1 MRNNCNYIAK
11 VAIFLAF
18 CCIQRHILL
27 NKRRKNVKKAISY
40 LIKYGIPLVIG
51 VGLMWF
57 LYKNVDMAS
66 MMDTLKTD
74 VNYWWFAA
82 VAVVSILSHVFRALR
97 WRLQLNAID
106 VKPSFSAVVNSIFGT
121 YAVNLVFP
129 RLGEVWR
136 CGYIANRQK
145 ASVTQVM
152 GSMVADRLTD
162 TVTVLTLTL
171 ITFLLAQNAFGQF
184 FDAYPQMKENLMNIV
199 SDARVWMGTIIVIA
213 AFGWLLIMK
222 TENKIIKKIQLMAR
236 NLWEG
241 FAAITR
247 MDGKWWFLLLTI
259 LIWGC
264 YFLQLYLACQAFSFT
279 SNLSVLAVLVVF
291 VLSSIGMGIPTNGGL
306 GAWHVATIFG
316 LSLYGVG
323 VFNPGNFDPRA
334 SAFAMLVWGFQ
345 TLLLIVLGI
354 YAFISMA
361 IDRRR
366 IVTGKTVVE
375 TTNDEIKL

>member
-1 MRNNCNYIAK
+1 M
-11 VAIFLAF
+11 
-18 CCIQRHILL
+18 
-27 NKRRKNVKKAISY
+27 KKAISY

-51 VGLMWF
+51 VGLMYF
-57 LYKNVDMAS
+57 LYKNVDLTS
-66 MMDTLKTD
+66 MMQTLQTD
-74 VNYWWFAA
+74 VDYWWFIP
-82 VAVVSILSHVFRALR
+82 VAVVSILSHVFRAMR
-97 WRLQLNAID
+97 WRLQLKAID
-106 VKPSFSAVVNSIFGT
+106 VKPSFSAVLNSIFGT

-162 TVTVLTLTL
+162 TLTVLLLTL
-171 ITFLLAQNAFGQF
+171 VAFLLAQGDFAKF
-184 FDAYPQMKENLMNIV
+184 FDAYPQMKENFLNV
-199 SDARVWMGTIIVIA
+199 ASDGRIWFGTAIAIIAI
-213 AFGWLLIMK
+213 GWLLVMK
-222 TENKIIKKIQLMAR
+222 TENKFIKKIQLMAR

-264 YFLQLYLACQAFSFT
+264 YFLQLYLACKAFSFT
-279 SNLSVLAVLVVF
+279 SPLSVLAVLVMF
-291 VLSSIGMGIPTNGGL
+291 VLSSIGMGVPTNGGL
-306 GAWHVATIFG
+306 GSWHLAIIFG

-323 VFNPGNFDPRA
+323 VFSASNPDPRA

-366 IVTGKTVVE
+366 IESGKTVVD

>member
-1 MRNNCNYIAK
+1 MCK
-11 VAIFLAF
+11 GSHFLAF
-18 CCIQRHILL
+18 GGIVYHIF
-27 NKRRKNVKKAISY
+27 NAIVTEKVKKTISY
-40 LIKYGIPLVIG
+40 LVKYGIPLVIG
-51 VGLMWF
+51 VGLMYF
-57 LYKNVDMAS
+57 LYKNVDLSS
-66 MMDTLKTD
+66 MMGTLKTD
-74 VNYWWFAA
+74 VNYWWF
-82 VAVVSILSHVFRALR
+82 VAVVVVSIMSHVFRALR
-97 WRLQLNAID
+97 WRLQLKAID
-106 VKPSFSAVVNSIFGT
+106 VKPSFSAVLNSIFGT

-162 TVTVLTLTL
+162 TLTVLLLTL
-171 ITFLLAQNAFGQF
+171 VTFLLAQGAFGKF
-184 FDAYPQMKENLMNIV
+184 FDTYPQMKEGFLAV
-199 SDARVWMGTIIVIA
+199 ASDARVWLCTAVVIIA
-213 AFGWLLIMK
+213 MGWLLVMR
-222 TENKIIKKIQLMAR
+222 TENKIIKKIQLMVR

-247 MDGKWWFLLLTI
+247 MEGKWWFLLLTI

-264 YFLQLYLACQAFSFT
+264 YFLQMYLACKAFTFT
-279 SNLSVLAVLVVF
+279 SGLSVLAVLVVF
-291 VLSSIGMGIPTNGGL
+291 VISSIGMGIPTNGGL

-323 VFNPGNFDPRA
+323 VFHPDNFDPQA
-334 SAFAMLVWGFQ
+334 SAFAMLVWGVQ
-345 TLLLIVLGI
+345 TLLVIVLGI

-361 IDRRR
+361 VDRRR
-366 IVTGKTVVE
+366 IETGRTVVD

>member
-1 MRNNCNYIAK
+1 M
-11 VAIFLAF
+11 
-18 CCIQRHILL
+18 
-27 NKRRKNVKKAISY
+27 KKAISY
-40 LIKYGIPLVIG
+40 LVKYGIPLVIG

-82 VAVVSILSHVFRALR
+82 VAVVSILSHIFRALR
-97 WRLQLNAID
+97 WRLQLNAIN

-162 TVTVLTLTL
+162 TITVLALTL
-171 ITFLLAQNAFGQF
+171 VTFLLAQNAFGQF
-184 FDAYPQMKENLMNIV
+184 FDAYPQMKENLLNIA
-199 SDARVWMGTIIVIA
+199 SDSRVWIGTIIAIA
-213 AFGWLLIMK
+213 ALGWLLIMK

-247 MDGKWWFLLLTI
+247 MKGKWWFLLLTI

-279 SNLSVLAVLVVF
+279 SGLTVLAVLVVF

-354 YAFISMA
+354 YAFTSMA

-366 IVTGKTVVE
+366 IETGKTVVE

>member
-1 MRNNCNYIAK
+1 M
-11 VAIFLAF
+11 
-18 CCIQRHILL
+18 
-27 NKRRKNVKKAISY
+27 KKAISY
-40 LIKYGIPLVIG
+40 LIKYGIPLAIG
-51 VGLMWF
+51 VGLMYF
-57 LYKNVDMAS
+57 LYKNVDVNS
-66 MMDTLKTD
+66 MMETLKTD
-74 VNYWWFAA
+74 VNYWWFIPIGI
-82 VAVVSILSHVFRALR
+82 VSLLSHVFRALR

-106 VKPSFSAVVNSIFGT
+106 VKPSFSAVLNSIFGT
-121 YAVNLVFP
+121 YAVNLAFP

-162 TVTVLTLTL
+162 TVTVLALTFV
-171 ITFLLAQNAFGQF
+171 TFLLAQGAFGKF
-184 FDAYPQMKENLMNIV
+184 FDAYPQMKENFMNIA
-199 SDARVWMGTIIVIA
+199 SDARIWFGTTILIIA
-213 AFGWLLIMK
+213 LGWLLVMK

-236 NLWEG
+236 NLWDG

-247 MDGKWWFLLLTI
+247 MDGKWWFLLLTV

-264 YFLQLYLACQAFSFT
+264 YFLQLYLATKAFTFT
-279 SNLSVLAVLVVF
+279 NGLSVLAVLVMF
-291 VLSSIGMGIPTNGGL
+291 VLSSIGMGVPTNGGL
-306 GAWHVATIFG
+306 GAWHVAIIFG

-323 VFNPGNFDPRA
+323 VFATNNFDPRA

-354 YAFISMA
+354 YAFTSMA

-366 IVTGKTVVE
+366 IETGKTIVD
-375 TTNDEIKL
+375 TTNDAIKL

>member
-1 MRNNCNYIAK
+1 M
-11 VAIFLAF
+11 
-18 CCIQRHILL
+18 
-27 NKRRKNVKKAISY
+27 KKAISY
-40 LIKYGIPLVIG
+40 LIKYGIPLAIG
-51 VGLMWF
+51 VGLMYF
-57 LYKNVDMAS
+57 LYKNVDVNS
-66 MMDTLKTD
+66 MMETLKTD
-74 VNYWWFAA
+74 VNYWWFIPIGI
-82 VAVVSILSHVFRALR
+82 VSLLSHVFRALR

-106 VKPSFSAVVNSIFGT
+106 VKPSFSAVLNSIFGT
-121 YAVNLVFP
+121 YAVNLAFP

-162 TVTVLTLTL
+162 TVPVLALTFV
-171 ITFLLAQNAFGQF
+171 TFLRAQGAFGKF
-184 FDAYPQMKENLMNIV
+184 FDAYPQMKENFMNIA
-199 SDARVWMGTIIVIA
+199 SDARIWFGTTILIIA
-213 AFGWLLIMK
+213 LGWLLVMK

-236 NLWEG
+236 NLWDG

-247 MDGKWWFLLLTI
+247 MEGKWWFLLLTV

-264 YFLQLYLACQAFSFT
+264 YFLQLYLATKAFTFT
-279 SNLSVLAVLVVF
+279 NGLSVLAVLVMF
-291 VLSSIGMGIPTNGGL
+291 VLSSIGMGVPTNGGL
-306 GAWHVATIFG
+306 GAWHVAIIFG

-323 VFNPGNFDPRA
+323 VFATNNFDPRA

-354 YAFISMA
+354 YAFTSMA

-366 IVTGKTVVE
+366 IETGKTIVD
-375 TTNDEIKL
+375 TTNDAIKL

>member
-1 MRNNCNYIAK
+1 M
-11 VAIFLAF
+11 
-18 CCIQRHILL
+18 
-27 NKRRKNVKKAISY
+27 KKAISY

-51 VGLMWF
+51 VGLMYF
-57 LYKNVDMAS
+57 LYKNVDVTT
-66 MMDTLKTD
+66 MMQTLQTD
-74 VNYWWFAA
+74 VDYWWFIP
-82 VAVVSILSHVFRALR
+82 VAVVSILSHVFRAMR
-97 WRLQLNAID
+97 WRLQLKAID
-106 VKPSFSAVVNSIFGT
+106 VKPSFSAVLNSIFGT

-162 TVTVLTLTL
+162 TFTVLLLTL
-171 ITFLLAQNAFGQF
+171 VTFLLAQADFAKF
-184 FDAYPQMKENLMNIV
+184 FDAYPQMKENFLNIA
-199 SDARVWMGTIIVIA
+199 SDGRIWFGTAVAIIAI
-213 AFGWLLIMK
+213 GWLLVMK

-264 YFLQLYLACQAFSFT
+264 YFLQLYLACKAFNFT
-279 SNLSVLAVLVVF
+279 CGLSVLAVLVMF
-291 VLSSIGMGIPTNGGL
+291 VLSSIGMGVPTNGGL
-306 GAWHVATIFG
+306 GSWHLAIIFG

-323 VFNPGNFDPRA
+323 VFSASNPDPRA

-361 IDRRR
+361 IDRKR
-366 IVTGKTVVE
+366 IESGKTVVD

>member
-1 MRNNCNYIAK
+1 M
-11 VAIFLAF
+11 
-18 CCIQRHILL
+18 
-27 NKRRKNVKKAISY
+27 KKAISY

-51 VGLMWF
+51 VGLMYF
-57 LYKNVDMAS
+57 LYKNVDLDA

-74 VNYWWFAA
+74 VNYWWFVPIAI
-82 VAVVSILSHVFRALR
+82 VSIFSHVFRALR
-97 WRLQLNAID
+97 WRLQLKAID
-106 VKPSFSAVVNSIFGT
+106 VKPSFSAVLNSIFGT
-121 YAVNLVFP
+121 YAVNLAFP

-162 TVTVLTLTL
+162 TVTVLALTFV
-171 ITFLLAQNAFGQF
+171 TFLLAQGAFSKF
-184 FDAYPQMKENLMNIV
+184 FDAYPQMKENFMSV
-199 SDARVWMGTIIVIA
+199 ASDARIWFGTTIIIIA
-213 AFGWLLIMK
+213 LGWLLVMK

-236 NLWEG
+236 NLWNG

-247 MDGKWWFLLLTI
+247 MEGKWWFLLLTI

-264 YFLQLYLACQAFSFT
+264 YFLQLYLATKAFTFT
-279 SNLSVLAVLVVF
+279 NGLSVLAVLVMF
-291 VLSSIGMGIPTNGGL
+291 VLSSIGMGVPTNGGL
-306 GAWHVATIFG
+306 GAWHVAIIFG

-323 VFNPGNFDPRA
+323 VFATNNFDPRA
-334 SAFAMLVWGFQ
+334 STFAMLVWGFQ
-345 TLLLIVLGI
+345 TLLLIVLGV
-354 YAFISMA
+354 YAFITMA

-366 IVTGKTVVE
+366 IETGKTVVD

>member
-1 MRNNCNYIAK
+1 M
-11 VAIFLAF
+11 
-18 CCIQRHILL
+18 
-27 NKRRKNVKKAISY
+27 KKAISY
-40 LIKYGIPLVIG
+40 LIKYGIPLAIG
-51 VGLMWF
+51 VGLMYF
-57 LYKNVDMAS
+57 LYKNVDVNS
-66 MMDTLKTD
+66 MMETLKTD
-74 VNYWWFAA
+74 VNYWWFIPIGI
-82 VAVVSILSHVFRALR
+82 VSLLSHVFRALR

-106 VKPSFSAVVNSIFGT
+106 VKPSFSAVLNSIFGT
-121 YAVNLVFP
+121 YAVNLAFP

-162 TVTVLTLTL
+162 TVTVLALTFV
-171 ITFLLAQNAFGQF
+171 TFLLAQGAFGKF
-184 FDAYPQMKENLMNIV
+184 FDAYPQMKENFMNIA
-199 SDARVWMGTIIVIA
+199 SDARIWFGTTILIIA
-213 AFGWLLIMK
+213 LGWLLVMK

-236 NLWEG
+236 NLWDG

-247 MDGKWWFLLLTI
+247 MEGKWWFLLLTV

-264 YFLQLYLACQAFSFT
+264 YFLQLYLATKAFTFT
-279 SNLSVLAVLVVF
+279 NGLSVLAVLVMF
-291 VLSSIGMGIPTNGGL
+291 VLSSIGMGVPTNGGL
-306 GAWHVATIFG
+306 GAWHVAIIFG

-323 VFNPGNFDPRA
+323 VFATNNFDPRA

-354 YAFISMA
+354 YAFTSMA

-366 IVTGKTVVE
+366 IETGKTIVD
-375 TTNDEIKL
+375 TTNDAIKL

>member
-1 MRNNCNYIAK
+1 MKK
-11 VAIFLAF
+11 V
-18 CCIQRHILL
+18 
-27 NKRRKNVKKAISY
+27 ISY
-40 LIKYGIPLVIG
+40 LVKYGIPLVIG
-51 VGLMWF
+51 LGLMYF
-57 LYKNVDMAS
+57 LYKNVDMTS

-162 TVTVLTLTL
+162 TVTVLLLTL
-171 ITFLLAQNAFGQF
+171 VTFMLAQDAFGKF
-184 FDAYPQMKENLMNIV
+184 FDAYPQTRDSIMGVV
-199 SDARVWMGTIIVIA
+199 SDSRIWIGTIVVLA
-213 AFGWLLIMK
+213 ALGWLLIMK
-222 TENKIIKKIQLMAR
+222 TENKFIKKIQLMAR

-264 YFLQLYLACQAFSFT
+264 YFLQLYLACKAFTFT
-279 SNLSVLAVLVVF
+279 SSLTVLAVLVVF

-316 LSLYGVG
+316 LSLYGIG

-334 SAFAMLVWGFQ
+334 TAFAMLVWGFQ

-366 IVTGKTVVE
+366 IETGKTIVE

>member
-1 MRNNCNYIAK
+1 M
-11 VAIFLAF
+11 
-18 CCIQRHILL
+18 
-27 NKRRKNVKKAISY
+27 KKAISY
-40 LIKYGIPLVIG
+40 LIKYGIPLAIG
-51 VGLMWF
+51 VGLMYF
-57 LYKNVDMAS
+57 LYKNVDVNS
-66 MMDTLKTD
+66 MMETLKTD
-74 VNYWWFAA
+74 VNYWWFIPIGI
-82 VAVVSILSHVFRALR
+82 VSLLSQVFRALR

-106 VKPSFSAVVNSIFGT
+106 VKPSFSAVLNSIFGT
-121 YAVNLVFP
+121 YAVNLAFP

-162 TVTVLTLTL
+162 TVTVLALTFV
-171 ITFLLAQNAFGQF
+171 TFLLAQGAFGKF
-184 FDAYPQMKENLMNIV
+184 FDAYPQMKENFMNIA
-199 SDARVWMGTIIVIA
+199 SDARIWFGTTILIIA
-213 AFGWLLIMK
+213 LGWLLVMK

-236 NLWEG
+236 NLWDG

-247 MDGKWWFLLLTI
+247 MEGKWWFLLLTV

-264 YFLQLYLACQAFSFT
+264 YFLQLYLATKAFTFT
-279 SNLSVLAVLVVF
+279 NGLSVLAVLVMF
-291 VLSSIGMGIPTNGGL
+291 VLSSIGMGVPTNGGL
-306 GAWHVATIFG
+306 GAWHVAIIFG

-323 VFNPGNFDPRA
+323 VFATNNFDPRA

-354 YAFISMA
+354 YAFTSMA

-366 IVTGKTVVE
+366 IETGKTIVD
-375 TTNDEIKL
+375 TTNDAIKL

>member
-1 MRNNCNYIAK
+1 M
-11 VAIFLAF
+11 
-18 CCIQRHILL
+18 
-27 NKRRKNVKKAISY
+27 KKAISY
-40 LIKYGIPLVIG
+40 LIKYGIPLIIG

-57 LYKNVDMAS
+57 LYKNVDVAS
-66 MMDTLKTD
+66 MMDTLKSD
-74 VNYWWFAA
+74 VNYWWFVA
-82 VAVVSILSHVFRALR
+82 VAVVSILSHIFRALR
-97 WRLQLNAID
+97 WRLQLKAID
-106 VKPSFSAVVNSIFGT
+106 VKPSFSAVLNSIFGT

-162 TVTVLTLTL
+162 TVTVLGLTL
-171 ITFLLAQNAFGQF
+171 VTFLLAQGAFGKF
-184 FDAYPQMKENLMNIV
+184 MDTYPQMKQSIMAVV
-199 SDARVWMGTIIVIA
+199 SDARVWLGTILVIA
-213 AFGWLLIMK
+213 VVGWLLIMK
-222 TENKIIKKIQLMAR
+222 TENKILKKVQLMAR

-241 FAAITR
+241 FAGIGR
-247 MDGKWWFLLLTI
+247 MEGKWWFILLTV

-264 YFLQLYLACQAFSFT
+264 YFLQLYLACKAFTFT
-279 SNLSVLAVLVVF
+279 SDLTVLAVLVVF

-316 LSLYGVG
+316 LSLYGIG

-345 TLLLIVLGI
+345 QVLIIALGI
-354 YAFISMA
+354 YAFISMT

-366 IVTGKTVVE
+366 IESGKTVVD

>member
-1 MRNNCNYIAK
+1 MKK
-11 VAIFLAF
+11 V
-18 CCIQRHILL
+18 
-27 NKRRKNVKKAISY
+27 ISY

-51 VGLMWF
+51 VGLMYF
-57 LYKNVDMAS
+57 LYKNVDVNT

-74 VNYWWFAA
+74 VNYWWFVPIAI
-82 VAVVSILSHVFRALR
+82 VSILSHVFRALR

-106 VKPSFSAVVNSIFGT
+106 VKPSFSAVLNSIFGT
-121 YAVNLVFP
+121 YVVNLAFP

-162 TVTVLTLTL
+162 TVTVLLLTFV
-171 ITFLLAQNAFGQF
+171 TFLLAQGAFGKF
-184 FDAYPQMKENLMNIV
+184 FDAYPQMKENFMNIA
-199 SDARVWMGTIIVIA
+199 SDARIWFGTTIFII
-213 AFGWLLIMK
+213 AFGWLLVMK

-236 NLWEG
+236 NLWNG

-264 YFLQLYLACQAFSFT
+264 YFLQLYLATKAFTFT
-279 SNLSVLAVLVVF
+279 NGLSVLAVLVMF
-291 VLSSIGMGIPTNGGL
+291 VLSSIGMGVPTNGGL
-306 GAWHVATIFG
+306 GAWHVAIIFG

-323 VFNPGNFDPRA
+323 VFATNNFDPRA

-354 YAFISMA
+354 YAFTSMA

-366 IVTGKTVVE
+366 IETGKTVVD

>member
-1 MRNNCNYIAK
+1 M
-11 VAIFLAF
+11 
-18 CCIQRHILL
+18 
-27 NKRRKNVKKAISY
+27 KKAISY
-40 LIKYGIPLVIG
+40 LVKYGIPLVIG
-51 VGLMWF
+51 VGLMYF
-57 LYKNVDMAS
+57 LYKNVDINS
-66 MMDTLKTD
+66 MMETLKTD
-74 VNYWWFAA
+74 VDYWWFVP

-97 WRLQLNAID
+97 WRLQLRAID
-106 VKPSFSAVVNSIFGT
+106 VKPSFSAVLNSIFGT

-162 TVTVLTLTL
+162 TVTVLLLTL
-171 ITFLLAQNAFGQF
+171 VTFALAQGAFASF
-184 FDAYPQMKENLMNIV
+184 FDTYPQMKENFLSV
-199 SDARVWMGTIIVIA
+199 ASDARIWIGTAVAIVAI
-213 AFGWLLIMK
+213 GWLMVMK

-236 NLWEG
+236 NLWSG

-247 MDGKWWFLLLTI
+247 MEGKWWFLLLTI

-279 SNLSVLAVLVVF
+279 KGLSLLAVLVMF

-306 GAWHVATIFG
+306 GSWHVAIIFG

-323 VFNPGNFDPRA
+323 VFSPDHFDTRA

-345 TLLLIVLGI
+345 TVLLIVLGI
-354 YAFISMA
+354 YAFASMA

-366 IVTGKTVVE
+366 IETGKTVVD
-375 TTNDEIKL
+375 TTNDAIKL

>member
-1 MRNNCNYIAK
+1 M
-11 VAIFLAF
+11 
-18 CCIQRHILL
+18 
-27 NKRRKNVKKAISY
+27 KKAVSY

-51 VGLMWF
+51 VGLMYF
-57 LYKNVDMAS
+57 LYKNVDLTS
-66 MMDTLKTD
+66 MMQTLQTD
-74 VNYWWFAA
+74 VDYWWFIP
-82 VAVVSILSHVFRALR
+82 VAVVSILSHVFRAMR
-97 WRLQLNAID
+97 WRLQLKAID
-106 VKPSFSAVVNSIFGT
+106 VKPSFNAVLNSIFGT

-162 TVTVLTLTL
+162 TLTVLLLTL
-171 ITFLLAQNAFGQF
+171 VAFLLAQGDFAKF
-184 FDAYPQMKENLMNIV
+184 FNAYPQMKENFLNV
-199 SDARVWMGTIIVIA
+199 ASDGRIWFGTAIAIIAI
-213 AFGWLLIMK
+213 GWLLVMK
-222 TENKIIKKIQLMAR
+222 TENKFIKKIQLMAR

-264 YFLQLYLACQAFSFT
+264 YFMQLYLACKAFSFT
-279 SNLSVLAVLVVF
+279 SPLSVLAVLVMF
-291 VLSSIGMGIPTNGGL
+291 VLSSIGMGVPTNGGL
-306 GAWHVATIFG
+306 GSWHLAIIFG

-323 VFNPGNFDPRA
+323 VFSASNPDPRA

-366 IVTGKTVVE
+366 IESGKTIVD

>member
-1 MRNNCNYIAK
+1 M
-11 VAIFLAF
+11 
-18 CCIQRHILL
+18 
-27 NKRRKNVKKAISY
+27 KKAISY
-40 LIKYGIPLVIG
+40 LVKYGIPLVIG

-57 LYKNVDMAS
+57 LYKNVDITS
-66 MMDTLKTD
+66 MMDTLKND

-82 VAVVSILSHVFRALR
+82 VAAVSIMSHVFRALR
-97 WRLQLNAID
+97 WRLQLNAIN
-106 VKPSFSAVVNSIFGT
+106 VKPSFSAVLNSIFGT

-145 ASVTQVM
+145 DSVTQVM

-162 TVTVLTLTL
+162 TATVLLLTL
-171 ITFLLAQNAFGQF
+171 VTFMLAQGAFGQF
-184 FDAYPQMKENLMNIV
+184 FDAYPQMKENFLNIA
-199 SDARVWMGTIIVIA
+199 SDARIWLGTAVFIIA
-213 AFGWLLIMK
+213 LGWLLIMR
-222 TENKIIKKIQLMAR
+222 TENKFIKKIQLMAR

-241 FAAITR
+241 FAAIAR
-247 MDGKWWFLLLTI
+247 MQGKWWFLLLTL

-264 YFLQLYLACQAFSFT
+264 YYLQLYLACQAFNFT
-279 SNLSVLAVLVVF
+279 CDLSVLAVLVVF

-323 VFNPGNFDPRA
+323 VFAPSHFDPRA
-334 SAFAMLVWGFQ
+334 SAFAMFVWGFQ
-345 TLLLIVLGI
+345 QVLIIALGI
-354 YAFISMA
+354 YAFISMS
-361 IDRRR
+361 IDRRN
-366 IVTGKTVVE
+366 IESGKTVVD

>member
-1 MRNNCNYIAK
+1 M
-11 VAIFLAF
+11 
-18 CCIQRHILL
+18 
-27 NKRRKNVKKAISY
+27 KKAISY

-51 VGLMWF
+51 VGLMYF
-57 LYKNVDMAS
+57 LYKNVDLDA

-74 VNYWWFAA
+74 VNYWWFIPIAI
-82 VAVVSILSHVFRALR
+82 VSIFSHVFRALR
-97 WRLQLNAID
+97 WRLQLKAID
-106 VKPSFSAVVNSIFGT
+106 VKPSFSAVLNSIFGT
-121 YAVNLVFP
+121 YAVNLAFP

-162 TVTVLTLTL
+162 TVTVLALTFV
-171 ITFLLAQNAFGQF
+171 TFLLAQGAFSKF
-184 FDAYPQMKENLMNIV
+184 FDAYPQMKENFMSV
-199 SDARVWMGTIIVIA
+199 ASDARIWFGTTILIIA
-213 AFGWLLIMK
+213 LGWLLVMK

-236 NLWEG
+236 NLWNG

-247 MDGKWWFLLLTI
+247 MEGKWWFLLLTI

-264 YFLQLYLACQAFSFT
+264 YFLQLYLATKAFTFT
-279 SNLSVLAVLVVF
+279 NGLSVLAVLVMF
-291 VLSSIGMGIPTNGGL
+291 VLSSIGMGVPTNGGL
-306 GAWHVATIFG
+306 GAWHVAIIFG

-323 VFNPGNFDPRA
+323 VFATNNFDPRA
-334 SAFAMLVWGFQ
+334 STFAMLVWGFQ
-345 TLLLIVLGI
+345 TLLLIVLGV
-354 YAFISMA
+354 YAFITMA

-366 IVTGKTVVE
+366 IETGKTVVD

>member
-1 MRNNCNYIAK
+1 M
-11 VAIFLAF
+11 
-18 CCIQRHILL
+18 
-27 NKRRKNVKKAISY
+27 KKAISY
-40 LIKYGIPLVIG
+40 LIKYGIPLAIG
-51 VGLMWF
+51 VGLMYF
-57 LYKNVDMAS
+57 LYKNVDVNS
-66 MMDTLKTD
+66 MMETLKTD
-74 VNYWWFAA
+74 VNYWWFIPIGI
-82 VAVVSILSHVFRALR
+82 VSLLSHVFRALR

-106 VKPSFSAVVNSIFGT
+106 VKPSFSAVLNSIFGT
-121 YAVNLVFP
+121 YAVNLAFP

-162 TVTVLTLTL
+162 TVTVLALTFV
-171 ITFLLAQNAFGQF
+171 TFLLAQGAFGKF
-184 FDAYPQMKENLMNIV
+184 FDAYPQMKENFMNIA
-199 SDARVWMGTIIVIA
+199 SDARIWFGTTILIIA
-213 AFGWLLIMK
+213 LGWLLVMK

-236 NLWEG
+236 NLWDG

-247 MDGKWWFLLLTI
+247 MEGKWWFLLLTI

-264 YFLQLYLACQAFSFT
+264 YFLQLYLATKAFTFT
-279 SNLSVLAVLVVF
+279 NGLSVLAVLVMF
-291 VLSSIGMGIPTNGGL
+291 VLSSIGMGVPTNGGL
-306 GAWHVATIFG
+306 GAWHVAIIFG

-323 VFNPGNFDPRA
+323 VFATNNFDPRA

-354 YAFISMA
+354 YAFTSMA

-366 IVTGKTVVE
+366 IETGKTIVD
-375 TTNDEIKL
+375 TTNDAIKL

>member
-1 MRNNCNYIAK
+1 MY
-11 VAIFLAF
+11 
-18 CCIQRHILL
+18 
-27 NKRRKNVKKAISY
+27 
-40 LIKYGIPLVIG
+40 
-51 VGLMWF
+51 F
-57 LYKNVDMAS
+57 LYENVDITS

-74 VNYWWFAA
+74 VNYWWFAGIA
-82 VAVVSILSHVFRALR
+82 LVSILSHVFRALR
-97 WRLQLNAID
+97 WRLQLKAID
-106 VKPSFSAVVNSIFGT
+106 VKPSFSAVLNSIFGT

-162 TVTVLTLTL
+162 TATVLLLTL
-171 ITFLLAQNAFGQF
+171 VTFLLAQSAFGQF
-184 FDAYPQMKENLMNIV
+184 FDAYPQMKENFLSIA
-199 SDARVWMGTIIVIA
+199 SDARIWMGSAVLIIAI
-213 AFGWLLIMK
+213 GWLMVMK
-222 TENKIIKKIQLMAR
+222 TQNKFIKKLQLMAR

-241 FAAITR
+241 FAGIAR
-247 MDGKWWFLLLTI
+247 MQGKWWFLLLTL

-264 YFLQLYLACQAFSFT
+264 YYLQLYLACQAFTFT
-279 SNLSVLAVLVVF
+279 SGLSGLAVLVVF

-323 VFNPGNFDPRA
+323 TFSPAHFDPRA

-345 TLLLIVLGI
+345 QVLIIGLGI
-354 YAFISMA
+354 YAFISMT

-366 IVTGKTVVE
+366 IESGKTVVD
-375 TTNDEIKL
+375 TTSDEIKL